1 MVVCAGLYNVH
12 QSTVQ
17 NIKYTQFVV
26 FGNAIFCTARR
37 RKAVSLHTFF
47 ARTTIASMSS
57 ALNPE
62 ISRRRT
68 LAIISHPDAGKTTLT
83 EKLLLY
89 SGAIRTAGNV
99 TVGKHKATVSD
110 WMDIEKQR
118 GISVSSTAV
127 RVEYDHFILNI
138 LDTPGHQ
145 DFSEDTY
152 RTLMAV
158 DSAIMLLDAGKG
170 VEEQT
175 VKLFKVCRSRG
186 IPIITFI
193 NKMDRPAL
201 NPFELLDNVEKVLGI
216 TAVPMTWPVGDG
228 SEFRGVYE
236 RADRQFHFFE
246 RTVGNAFRAPVT
258 VADVHDEQIQ
268 ASLGTEK
275 HAKLVEDLELV
286 ETVLPHF
293 DRDDFLAERITPV
306 FFGSA
311 GNNFGVENF
320 LQHLIELC
328 PEPQGMNS
336 SAGVI
341 TPDAPAFSG
350 FIYKMQANMNKAH
363 RDRIAFFRIIS
374 GKFERGMTAKHFRSG
389 KEAKLNFSFQIF
401 GQSRDLIEEAFP
413 GDVIGLSNPG
423 VFRVGDVLSTGADFS
438 IPQFPRFAP
447 EIFAKAIPKTGSFS
461 KGFRKGIE
469 QLGEEGVVQIF
480 TDAQQSPIPMI
491 AAIGELQ
498 LQVFQS
504 RMEAEYNEIINLERL
519 PYTRT
524 RWLGGDVLPASS
536 TLTYAFDDQGRKVIL
551 FRSEWEMNYHLE
563 QTKGL
568 VLLESPE

>member
-1 MVVCAGLYNVH
+1 MD
-12 QSTVQ
+12 
-17 NIKYTQFVV
+17 YTQE
-26 FGNAIFCTARR
+26 
-37 RKAVSLHTFF
+37 
-47 ARTTIASMSS
+47 IA
-57 ALNPE
+57 
-62 ISRRRT
+62 RRRT

-89 SGAIRTAGNV
+89 SGAIRSAGNV
-99 TVGKHKATVSD
+99 TLGKHKATVSD

-127 RVEYDHFILNI
+127 RVEYDGFLLNI

-158 DSAIMLLDAGKG
+158 DSAIMLLDASKG

-175 VKLFKVCRSRG
+175 IKLFKVCRSRG

-201 NPFELLDNVEKVLGI
+201 SPFELLDNVEKVLGI
-216 TAVPMTWPVGDG
+216 TAVPLTWPVGDG
-228 SEFRGVYE
+228 SEFRGVYDRSE
-236 RADRQFHFFE
+236 RKFHFFE
-246 RTVGNAFRAPVT
+246 RTVGNAFRAPVM
-258 VADVHDEQIQ
+258 VSDVHDKAIA
-268 ASLGTEK
+268 ASLGTDK
-275 HAKLVEDLELV
+275 HAKLIEDIELV
-286 ETVLPHF
+286 ETVLPQFSHEE
-293 DRDDFLAERITPV
+293 FLAERITPV

-311 GNNFGVENF
+311 GNNFGVEMF
-320 LQHLIELC
+320 LQRLISLC
-328 PEPQGMNS
+328 PPPQGMQS
-336 SAGVI
+336 SIGLIEPHAQHF
-341 TPDAPAFSG
+341 AG

-363 RDRIAFFRIIS
+363 RDRIAFFRIIA
-374 GKFERGMTAKHFRSG
+374 GKFERGMTVKHSRSG

-401 GQSRDLIEEAFP
+401 GQDRDLIEEAYP

-423 VFRVGDVLSTGADFS
+423 AFRVGDVLSTGQEFS

-447 EIFAKAIPKTGSFS
+447 EVFAKAIPKNGSFS

-480 TDAQQSPIPMI
+480 SDAQGSPIPFI
-491 AAIGELQ
+491 AVVGELQ
-498 LQVFQS
+498 LQVFQA
-504 RMEAEYNEIINLERL
+504 RMEAEYNEIITLERL
-519 PYTRT
+519 PFTRT
-524 RWLGGDVLPASS
+524 RWLGSAVEPASS
-536 TLTYAFDDQGRKVIL
+536 TLTFAFDEHGRKVVL
-551 FRSEWEMNYHLE
+551 FRNDWEMNYHAQ

-568 VLLESPE
+568 ILLESPSEAL

>member
-1 MVVCAGLYNVH
+1 MNL
-12 QSTVQ
+12 TE
-17 NIKYTQFVV
+17 
-26 FGNAIFCTARR
+26 
-37 RKAVSLHTFF
+37 
-47 ARTTIASMSS
+47 
-57 ALNPE
+57 E
-62 ISRRRT
+62 IRRRRT
-68 LAIISHPDAGKTTLT
+68 IAIISHPDAGKTTLT

-89 SGAIRTAGNV
+89 SGAIRAAGNV
-99 TVGKHKATVSD
+99 TLGKHKATVSD
-110 WMDIEKQR
+110 WMDIEQQR

-127 RVEYDHFILNI
+127 RVEYDGYLLNI

-158 DSAIMLLDAGKG
+158 DAAIMLLDAGKG

-201 NPFELLDNVEKVLGI
+201 DPFELLDNVEKVLGI

-228 SEFRGVYE
+228 AEFRGVYE
-236 RADRQFHFFE
+236 RADRKFHFFE

-258 VADVHDEQIQ
+258 LADVHDESIK
-268 ASLGTEK
+268 ASLGAEK
-275 HAKLVEDLELV
+275 HAKLVDDVALV
-286 ETVLPHF
+286 ETVLPQF
-293 DRDDFLAERITPV
+293 EREAFLKEEITPV

-328 PEPQGMNS
+328 PEPQGISS

-341 TPDAPAFSG
+341 APESNYFSG

-401 GQSRDLIEEAFP
+401 GQNRDLIEEAYP

-423 VFRVGDVLSTGADFS
+423 MFRVGDVLSTGADFT

-447 EIFAKAIPKTGSFS
+447 ELFAKAVPKTGSFS
-461 KGFRKGIE
+461 KSFRKGIE

-480 TDAQQSPIPMI
+480 SDAQQSPVPLV
-491 AAIGELQ
+491 AAVGELQ

-504 RMEAEYNEIINLERL
+504 RMESEYNEVILLERL
-519 PYTRT
+519 PFTRT
-524 RWLGGDVLPASS
+524 RWLGSDVQPNSS
-536 TLTYAFDDQGRKVIL
+536 TLTYAFDEQGRKVIL
-551 FRSEWEMNYHLE
+551 FRSDWEMNYHLE

-568 VLLESPE
+568 ILLESPQ

>member
-1 MVVCAGLYNVH
+1 MTNDQL
-12 QSTVQ
+12 T
-17 NIKYTQFVV
+17 
-26 FGNAIFCTARR
+26 
-37 RKAVSLHTFF
+37 
-47 ARTTIASMSS
+47 
-57 ALNPE
+57 PE
-62 ISRRRT
+62 IKRRRT

-89 SGAIRTAGNV
+89 SGAIRSAGNV

-118 GISVSSTAV
+118 GISVSSSAV
-127 RVEYDHFILNI
+127 RVEYDGYLLNI

-158 DSAIMLLDAGKG
+158 DCAIMLLDAGKG

-175 VKLFKVCRSRG
+175 IKLFKVCRSRG

-201 NPFELLDNVEKVLGI
+201 NPFELLDNVEKVLDI

-228 SEFRGVYE
+228 PDFRGVYE
-236 RADRQFHFFE
+236 RGDKRFHFFE
-246 RTVGNAFRAPVT
+246 RTTGNAFMAPMT
-258 VADVHDEQIQ
+258 VSDVHDPHIK
-268 ASLGTEK
+268 ASLGANK

-286 ETVLPHF
+286 ETALPQF
-293 DRDDFLAERITPV
+293 DKDDFFAERITPV

-311 GNNFGVENF
+311 GTNFGVETF
-320 LQHLIELC
+320 LQHLIELA

-341 TPDAPAFSG
+341 APESGYFSG
-350 FIYKMQANMNKAH
+350 FIYKMQANMNKSH

-374 GKFERGMTAKHFRSG
+374 GKFERGMGARHFRSG
-389 KEAKLNFSFQIF
+389 KEAKLNYSFQIF
-401 GQSRDLIEEAFP
+401 GQDRDLIEQAFP

-423 VFRVGDVLSTGADFS
+423 VFRVGDVLSNGPDFS

-461 KGFRKGIE
+461 KSFRKGIE

-480 TDAQQSPIPMI
+480 SDAHQSPIPLV
-491 AAIGELQ
+491 AAVGELQ

-504 RMEAEYNEIINLERL
+504 RMESEYNEIINLERL
-519 PYTRT
+519 PFTRT
-524 RWLGGDVLPASS
+524 RWLGSDVEPSS
-536 TLTYAFDDQGRKVIL
+536 SSMTYAFDERGRKVIL
-551 FRSEWEMNYHLE
+551 FRSDWEMNYHAQ

-568 VLLESPE
+568 ILLESPPETNL